1 MKNEEEILRN
11 FDKLLGTN
19 KIKTIDKSKFP
30 LILKLYQEFREDM
43 FVETEEY
50 KRLKQEKQKKK
61 KKINN
66 SFTSKQKQLFENYWD
81 IEEKISSIVEEE
93 IFIFAYLLRDEIEIE
108 KSSYLR

>member
-11 FDKLLGTN
+11 FDNILGTN

-30 LILKLYQEFREDM
+30 LILKLFQEFREDM

-50 KRLKQEKQKKK
+50 KELKQEKQKILE
-61 KKINN
+61 KINE

-81 IEEKISSIVEEE
+81 IEGKISSIIEEE
-93 IFIFAYLLRDEIEIE
+93 IFLFGYLLRDEIESE
-108 KSSYLR
+108 K